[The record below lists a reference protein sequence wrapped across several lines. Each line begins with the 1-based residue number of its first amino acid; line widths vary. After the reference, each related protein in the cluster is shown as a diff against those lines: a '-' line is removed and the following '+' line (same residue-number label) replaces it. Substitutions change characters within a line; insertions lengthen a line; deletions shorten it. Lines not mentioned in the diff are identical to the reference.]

1 MYYLAK
7 FIQKILE
14 KLPLPL
20 CLELGNM
27 VGFFL
32 GLNRKKWEISFK
44 NIKSVFEQKTN
55 KQIRKIVKQSFR
67 NFGISLI
74 ESLIAARLYK
84 RIELRGRENIGADGG
99 ILVAIHEGSWELY
112 NFFIAKEL
120 KYMMFAREQKKKN
133 FDKFLSEMRANHS
146 LEVCLTLKKAIKAL
160 NDNFLIGMVIDHGAE
175 DNALNVDFFSHSV
188 PTPKG
193 AVYLAKKLNKKIYPC
208 FGYRKKGFSHV
219 IEIGKPIDTAGADE
233 YELLTRLNKIYEGHL
248 EKHPSEYLWFYK
260 RFKRKKDIDILIL
273 SDGKAGHLK
282 QSQALLSIF
291 KEENLKVR
299 SKIIEIK
306 PTGKVKRFIY
316 EACAFFAGKHC
327 LGCGGCLNY
336 LKDSEAVK
344 KIKETAA
351 DIVISAGSS
360 VASLNRIVASTLG
373 AKSVV
378 ILRPNTPL
386 RKFDLS
392 VIPSHDRISAKDSVI
407 IKGALSYPEN
417 VKEKTE
423 NCKNFFKLGSSKK
436 VSFFCGGYLSDKD
449 AYIESLKLFLKN
461 LKKFVSANNFK
472 LLISTSRRTQKEVEE
487 LIEKEFSG
495 FKNLETLVIA
505 GRENHEFVFEGF
517 VNLSQIVFVSSES
530 ISMISEVLAL
540 KRPCVCVLLEKYIDK
555 HKVFLQSLEKDV
567 NFINNPYNI
576 EEIKP
581 SVSSVFEDNKTTLK
595 QAIRRLF

>member
-7 FIQKILE
+7 FIQKILG
-14 KLPLPL
+14 KIPLPL
-20 CLELGNM
+20 CLAAGNLI
-27 VGFFL
+27 GFFL
-32 GLNRKKWEISFK
+32 SLNRKKWEISFK

-55 KQIRKIVKQSFR
+55 REIKAIVRNSFR
-67 NFGISLI
+67 NFGLSLI
-74 ESLIAARLYK
+74 ESLIAVRLYR
-84 RIELRGRENIGADGG
+84 RIELKGKENIGQDGG

-120 KYMMFAREQKKKN
+120 KYKMFAKEQKQKS
-133 FDKFLSEMRANHS
+133 FDKFLSELRSKYS

-160 NDNFLIGMVIDHGAE
+160 HEGYLIGMVIDHGAE

-219 IEIGKPIDTAGADE
+219 IEIGKPIDTGNMDE
-233 YELLTRLNKIYEGHL
+233 YELLTRLNKIYEGYL
-248 EKHPSEYLWFYK
+248 EKYPSEYLWFYK

-282 QSQALLSIF
+282 QSLALLSVF

-299 SKIIEIK
+299 SKVIEVK
-306 PTGKVKRFIY
+306 SGGKIKRFIY
-316 EACAFFAGKHC
+316 EVCAFFAGKHC
-327 LGCGGCLNY
+327 LGCGSCLNH
-336 LKDSEAVK
+336 LTDREALK
-344 KIKETAA
+344 KIKETTA
-351 DIVISAGSS
+351 DIVISTGSS
-360 VASLNRIVASTLG
+360 VAFLNRIIASTLA

-392 VIPSHDRISAKDSVI
+392 IIPSHDRISAKDSVI

-423 NCKNFFKLGSSKK
+423 NCKKLFNLDSSKK
-436 VSFFCGGYLSDKD
+436 IAFFCGGYLSEKKM
-449 AYIESLKLFLKN
+449 YMENLQLFLKK
-461 LKKFVSANNFK
+461 LKKFVSENNFK
-472 LLISTSRRTQKEVEE
+472 LLVSTSRRTQKEIEE
-487 LIEKEFSG
+487 LIEKEFRG
-495 FKNLETLVIA
+495 LKNLEALVIPN
-505 GRENHEFVFEGF
+505 RKNYDFVFEGF
-517 VNLSQIVFVSSES
+517 VNLSQTVFVSSES
-530 ISMISEVLAL
+530 ISMISEVLAF
-540 KRPCVCVLLEKYIDK
+540 KKPCVCVLLEKYIDK
-555 HKVFLQSLEKDV
+555 HNVFLQTLEKDV
-567 NFINNPYNI
+567 NFIDSPYNI
-576 EEIKP
+576 DEIKP
-581 SVSSVFEDNKTTLK
+581 TTSSVFDENRAMLK